1 MSPTSYQTA
10 PPRISII
17 ANAGD
22 IVKLARSISTT
33 HIPSPPEHGRLPV
46 SSERFVG
53 NHRIRGLHPGIEELL
68 SWLEV
73 SLQGCE
79 HALESGACSHRCP
92 GFTEFEKGVLLLYSS
107 VLIRQF
113 VRIMPTSIE
122 EILASYDERAP
133 LSRASTIPAAWYTD
147 PRIADLERQNVIGKT
162 WQMVAR
168 SEQLQTAGQFI
179 STTVAGEPIVVVR
192 DNDGILRAFYNVCRH
207 HAAAVVTQPCGRASL
222 LRCPY
227 HGWNYGLDGSL
238 KGTPEFEGVENFDRS
253 QNGLVPVR
261 VETWECFV
269 FINLDIQTMPLTDFL
284 GGLIARV
291 APLGISDLHYFD
303 RRTYDLHCN
312 WKVYVDN
319 FLDGGY
325 HVPHLHK
332 GLNSVLDYKQYTIE
346 NEDRYCL
353 QSSPMVSSGEDAA
366 TGATRKGDRAWY
378 FWQYPN
384 LMINCYEGYMDTNL
398 VIPIDTD
405 HCRVIFDFYFADV
418 SEKCRAYNE
427 QSVNV
432 GNRVQ
437 EEDLGICEDVQ
448 RGLKSRAYQAG
459 RLSVRREAG
468 EHLFHRLL
476 AADLRLGS

>member
-1 MSPTSYQTA
+1 MSPAIPPSVEQILSSY
-10 PPRISII
+10 
-17 ANAGD
+17 NA
-22 IVKLARSISTT
+22 A
-33 HIPSPPEHGRLPV
+33 
-46 SSERFVG
+46 
-53 NHRIRGLHPGIEELL
+53 
-68 SWLEV
+68 
-73 SLQGCE
+73 
-79 HALESGACSHRCP
+79 
-92 GFTEFEKGVLLLYSS
+92 
-107 VLIRQF
+107 
-113 VRIMPTSIE
+113 
-122 EILASYDERAP
+122 AP
-133 LSRASTIPAAWYTD
+133 LSQAATIPAGWYID
-147 PRIADLERQNVIGKT
+147 PRIAELERLAVFSKT
-162 WQMVAR
+162 WQLVAR
-168 SEQLQTAGQFI
+168 AEKLQLPGQFI
-179 STTVAGEPIVVVR
+179 STSVAGEPVVVVR
-192 DNDGILRAFYNVCRH
+192 GNDGILRAFYNVCRH
-207 HAAAVVTQPCGRASL
+207 HAAAVVTEPCGHASHL
-222 LRCPY
+222 HCPY

-238 KGTPEFEGVENFDRS
+238 KGMPEFEGVEKFDRS

-261 VETWECFV
+261 VEPWECFV
-269 FINLDIQTMPLTDFL
+269 FINLENQAPPLADFL
-284 GGLIARV
+284 GGLVNRV
-291 APLGISDLHYFD
+291 APLGIGKLHYFD
-303 RRTYDLHCN
+303 SRTYDIHCN

-353 QSSPMVSSGEDAA
+353 QSSPMVTSSEDAA

-398 VIPIDTD
+398 VIPIDVD

-418 SEKCRAYNE
+418 SESAREYNE

-432 GNRVQ
+432 GDRVQ

-468 EHLFHRLL
+468 EQLFHRLL
-476 AADLRLGS
+476 AADLRRGISSS